1 MQAGKGVRQ
10 TVTFL
15 CIPRRA
21 EWQSGRRP
29 QGVHM
34 SRISFRAAFF
44 LLFASLGA
52 YGASVI
58 PASAYETGKELVT
71 VALILTVN
79 SLS

>member
-1 MQAGKGVRQ
+1 MIR
-10 TVTFL
+10 
-15 CIPRRA
+15 
-21 EWQSGRRP
+21 S
-29 QGVHM
+29 
-34 SRISFRAAFF
+34 SFRTAFF
-44 LLFASLGA
+44 LAFASIGA